1 MSSTK
6 TATLSLWASLALL
19 VGFGMFIMKGRVQD
33 LENELTHINHSI
45 SEDIKS
51 IHILK
56 AEWSHL
62 NSPARLRTL
71 SSKYA
76 ALNPARPE
84 QIINYSAVPFKYENG
99 ESDRRLLARKNINSK
114 AASNKELRKLAK
126 ASR

>member
-1 MSSTK
+1 MGSTK
-6 TATLSLWASLALL
+6 TATLSLWACLALL

-33 LENELTHINHSI
+33 LEQELASINLNI
-45 SEDIKS
+45 SDDIKS

-71 SSKYA
+71 ASKHA
-76 ALNPARPE
+76 SLNPARPE

-99 ESDRRLLARKNINSK
+99 ESIRRDQARKNINDK
-114 AASNKELRKLAK
+114 ATSNKAVKQLAK
-126 ASR
+126 ATR